1 MKSLCKVIL
10 ALGLMPA
17 LFAQT
22 STKAPSDQS
31 AKKDAA
37 EKEQAQEN
45 YYKLN
50 FAIFELE
57 DGKRMNQREYSMIAK
72 SNDGRPT
79 SVRVATRVPISSPE
93 KQIQYIDA
101 GLDIRCSSVKELAS
115 KIAVACDV
123 SISNFVLPEQSAE
136 ARNSVGPVLRT
147 TRADYAWAVVALG
160 KPSIFSTIDDVN
172 SKKRIQIELT
182 ATKID

>member
-1 MKSLCKVIL
+1 MKSLLKVIVVL
-10 ALGLMPA
+10 ALLPA
-17 LFAQT
+17 GFCQT
-22 STKAPSDQS
+22 ANKPTNDQA
-31 AKKDAA
+31 AKKDAV
-37 EKEQAQEN
+37 EQDS

-57 DGKRMNQREYSMIAK
+57 DGKRTNQREYSMIAK

-101 GLDIRCSSVKELAS
+101 GLEIRCSSVKELAS

-123 SISNFVLPEQSAE
+123 SISNFVLSEQSPE

-182 ATKID
+182 ATKLD

>member
-1 MKSLCKVIL
+1 MKSFLKIIL
-10 ALGLMPA
+10 VLTLAPA
-17 LFAQT
+17 MFCQSPSKT
-22 STKAPSDQS
+22 TSDQP
-31 AKKDAA
+31 AKRDMA
-37 EKEQAQEN
+37 EPEN

-57 DGKRMNQREYSMIAK
+57 DGKRTNQREYSMILK

-79 SVRVATRVPISSPE
+79 SVRASTRVPIASQE

-101 GLDIRCSSVKELAS
+101 GLDIRCSSLKELAT

-123 SISNFVLPEQSAE
+123 SISNFVLPEQSPE
-136 ARNSVGPVLRT
+136 ARNSVGPVLRS
-147 TRADYAWAVVALG
+147 TRADYAWAVLALG
-160 KPSIFSTIDDVN
+160 KPNIFSTIDDVN